1 MPQPKILMFG
11 WEFPPIYSGGLGI
24 ACRGL
29 TRALTDIG
37 ADVTFVVPS
46 HIVGAQSDWM
56 QILRADESFFQSS
69 IDFKVFP
76 SLLTPYV
83 TETSY
88 LSQWLRS
95 PEQRVYGQTLADE
108 VLRYASYAGDI
119 ARHTEFDVI
128 HAHDWLTYLAGL
140 EAKRVSGKPLVV
152 HVHSTEFDRTGG
164 NGANEFVSA
173 IERQGLQ
180 EADAVIAIS
189 EYTKNIIIQ
198 QYDINPDKIVVV
210 HNGIE
215 EQPHQSGG
223 ESDVLETLRQY
234 KAQGKLLVLSLGR
247 LTLQKGIDYFLRM
260 AKRVSEYVPNAIF
273 LVVGSGDMEHK
284 LISQA
289 AELGIA
295 DKVIFTGFFRGKQ
308 IEDAYKMADLFV
320 VPSVSE
326 PFGLTVLESMQHG
339 TPVIVSKQSGV
350 SEIAFNALKVDFWDT
365 EEMANKA
372 IAILK
377 YGTLH
382 GQLSDMSREET
393 KHHSWERAAHK
404 CLALFRKLTHL

>member
-1 MPQPKILMFG
+1 
-11 WEFPPIYSGGLGI
+11 
-24 ACRGL
+24 
-29 TRALTDIG
+29 
-37 ADVTFVVPS
+37 VPS

>member
-29 TRALTDIG
+29 TRALTEIG
-37 ADVTFVVPS
+37 ASVTFVVPS

-56 QILRADESFFQSS
+56 RILRADESFFQSS
-69 IDFKVFP
+69 IDFKIFP
-76 SLLTPYV
+76 SLLTPYI

-88 LSQWLRS
+88 LSQWFRS

-164 NGANEFVSA
+164 NGSNEFVSA

-189 EYTKNIIIQ
+189 GYTKNIIIQ
-198 QYDINPDKIVVV
+198 QYGVDPNKIVVV

-215 EQPHQSGG
+215 EQPHQSSG

-234 KAQGKLLVLSLGR
+234 KSQGKLLVLSLGR

-289 AELGIA
+289 AELGIS
-295 DKVIFTGFFRGKQ
+295 DRVLFTGFFRGKQ

-365 EEMANKA
+365 EEMSNKA

-377 YGTLH
+377 YGALH
-382 GQLSDMSREET
+382 GQLSAMSREEI
-393 KHHSWERAAHK
+393 KHHSWGWAAHK
-404 CLALFRKLTHL
+404 CLALFQKLTHS